1 MVLKKVK
8 SMSDKYPTSSPN
20 INIGTTRPTGGSEDL
35 LLSVIVPVLNEEDG
49 IENALENICEAVER
63 LVVKCEVIV
72 VDNGSVDS
80 TVEIVER
87 MQQHCDYIKLIPGVL
102 PKGIGVAVWK
112 GIRDSKGRYV
122 VMIPG
127 DGENDTWEILR
138 YLPLMKDVDVI
149 IPYVYNREVRTIFRR
164 LLSKLYKLIINLSF
178 GMLLNYMN
186 GTVMYR
192 RKILDSV
199 NLHSKGFFFQ
209 TELLIKCIKCGY
221 LYAEVPYKISPRDG
235 GQQKA
240 INLHSVFVV
249 IKEYI
254 LLLMAV
260 YWFAGEKASLV
271 SDTASSDR
279 RLESK

>member
-1 MVLKKVK
+1 
-8 SMSDKYPTSSPN
+8 MSDKSPTSSPN

-49 IENALENICEAVER
+49 IESALENICEAIER

-87 MQQHCDYIKLIPGVL
+87 RQQHCDYIKLIPGVL
-102 PKGIGVAVWK
+102 PRGIGVAVWE
-112 GIRDSKGRYV
+112 GIRNSKGRYV

-127 DGENDTWEILR
+127 DGENDTWEMLR
-138 YLPLMKDVDVI
+138 YLPLMKDVDMI
-149 IPYVYNREVRTIFRR
+149 IPYVYNQEVRSIFRR

-178 GMLLNYMN
+178 GMLLNYIN
-186 GTVMYR
+186 GTAMYR

-199 NLHSKGFFFQ
+199 DLHSKGFFFQ
-209 TELLIKCIKCGY
+209 TELLIKCIKLGY

>member
-1 MVLKKVK
+1 M
-8 SMSDKYPTSSPN
+8 
-20 INIGTTRPTGGSEDL
+20 
-35 LLSVIVPVLNEEDG
+35 LSIIVPVLNEEDS
-49 IENALENICEAVER
+49 IESALENICEAIER
-63 LVVKCEVIV
+63 SVVKCEVIV

-87 MQQHCDYIKLIPGVL
+87 RQRHCNYIKLIPGVL
-102 PKGIGVAVWK
+102 PRGIGVAVWE
-112 GIRDSKGRYV
+112 GIRNSKGKYV

-127 DGENDTWEILR
+127 DGENDTWEMLR
-138 YLPLMKDVDVI
+138 YLPLMKDVDMI
-149 IPYVYNREVRTIFRR
+149 IPYVYNQEVRSIFRR

-199 NLHSKGFFFQ
+199 HLHSKGFFFQ

-221 LYAEVPYKISPRDG
+221 LYAEVPYKITPRDG

-279 RLESK
+279 KLESK

>member
-1 MVLKKVK
+1 MVKDADR
-8 SMSDKYPTSSPN
+8 SMTSKTPCL
-20 INIGTTRPTGGSEDL
+20 TDQVVDFTRPSDDL
-35 LLSVIVPVLNEEDG
+35 EEVLLSVIVPVLNEEKSIG
-49 IENALENICEAVER
+49 SALENICEAIER
-63 LVVKCEVIV
+63 SLVKCEVIV
-72 VDNGSVDS
+72 VDNRSVDS
-80 TVEIVER
+80 TVEIVEGR
-87 MQQHCDYIKLIPGVL
+87 QQHCAYIKLIPGVL
-102 PKGIGVAVWK
+102 PKGIGVAVWE
-112 GIRDSKGRYV
+112 GIRNSKGKYV

-127 DGENDTWEILR
+127 DGENDTWEMLR
-138 YLPLMKDVDVI
+138 YLPLMKDVDMI
-149 IPYVYNREVRTIFRR
+149 IPYVYNQEVRSIFRR

-209 TELLIKCIKCGY
+209 TELLIKCIKRGY

-240 INLHSVFVV
+240 INLRSVFVV

>member
-1 MVLKKVK
+1 
-8 SMSDKYPTSSPN
+8 MSNKYPTSSPK
-20 INIGTTRPTGGSEDL
+20 INIGATRSTGDPEGL
-35 LLSVIVPVLNEEDG
+35 MLSIIVPVLNEEES
-49 IENALENICEAVER
+49 IESALENICQAIER

-87 MQQHCDYIKLIPGVL
+87 RQQHCNYIKLIPGVL
-102 PKGIGVAVWK
+102 PRGIGVAVWE
-112 GIRDSKGRYV
+112 GIRNSKGRYV
-122 VMIPG
+122 VMMPG

-138 YLPLMKDVDVI
+138 YLPLMKDVDMI
-149 IPYVYNREVRTIFRR
+149 IPYVYNREVRSISRR
-164 LLSKLYKLIINLSF
+164 LLSKLYKAIINLSF

-199 NLHSKGFFFQ
+199 DLHSKGFFFQ
-209 TELLIKCIKCGY
+209 TELLIKCIKLGY

-271 SDTASSDR
+271 SDTASSNR
-279 RLESK
+279 KLESK

>member
-1 MVLKKVK
+1 
-8 SMSDKYPTSSPN
+8 MSDKCPTSSPK
-20 INIGTTRPTGGSEDL
+20 IDIGTSRPAGGSEGL
-35 LLSVIVPVLNEEDG
+35 MLSIVVPVLDEEEN
-49 IENALENICEAVER
+49 IERALKNICEAIER
-63 LVVKCEVIV
+63 LGVKCEVIV

-87 MQQHCDYIKLIPGVL
+87 RQRHCDYIKLIPGVL
-102 PKGIGVAVWK
+102 PRGIGVAVWE
-112 GIRDSKGRYV
+112 GIRNSKGRYV

-127 DGENDTWEILR
+127 DGENDTWEMLR
-138 YLPLMKDVDVI
+138 YLPLMKDVDMI
-149 IPYVYNREVRTIFRR
+149 IPYVYNREVRSISRR

-199 NLHSKGFFFQ
+199 NLHSTGFFFQ
-209 TELLIKCIKCGY
+209 TELLIKCIKRGY

-235 GQQKA
+235 GRQKA
-240 INLHSVFVV
+240 INLQSVFIV

-254 LLLMAV
+254 QLLVAV
-260 YWFAGEKASLV
+260 YSFVGEKASLT

-279 RLESK
+279 RLEGK

>member
-1 MVLKKVK
+1 
-8 SMSDKYPTSSPN
+8 MSNKHPTSSPK
-20 INIGTTRPTGGSEDL
+20 INIGAIRPTGDSESL
-35 LLSVIVPVLNEEDG
+35 MLSIIVPVLNEEES
-49 IENALENICEAVER
+49 IESALNNICEAIEK
-63 LVVKCEVIV
+63 LVVKCEIIV

-80 TVEIVER
+80 TIEIVER
-87 MQQHCDYIKLIPGVL
+87 RLRNCDYMKLIPKVL
-102 PKGIGVAVWK
+102 PRGIGVAVWE
-112 GIRDSKGRYV
+112 GIRNSKGRYV

-138 YLPLMKDVDVI
+138 YLPLMKDVDVV

-199 NLHSKGFFFQ
+199 DLHSKGFFFQ

-221 LYAEVPYKISPRDG
+221 LYAEVPYKISPRSG
-235 GQQKA
+235 GRQKA
-240 INLHSVFVV
+240 INPRSGFIL

-254 LLLMAV
+254 ELLVAV
-260 YWFAGEKASLV
+260 YWFAGDKANLAI
-271 SDTASSDR
+271 DTASSDR

>member
-1 MVLKKVK
+1 
-8 SMSDKYPTSSPN
+8 MSNKCPTSSPK
-20 INIGTTRPTGGSEDL
+20 IDIDTSRPTGGSEDL

-49 IENALENICEAVER
+49 IESALENICEAIER

-87 MQQHCDYIKLIPGVL
+87 RQRHCDYIKLIPGVL
-102 PKGIGVAVWK
+102 PRGIGVAVWE
-112 GIRDSKGRYV
+112 GIRNSTGRYV

-138 YLPLMKDVDVI
+138 YLPLMKDVDIV

-192 RKILDSV
+192 RKILDSLD
-199 NLHSKGFFFQ
+199 LHSKGFFFQ
-209 TELLIKCIKCGY
+209 TELLIKCIKRGY

-240 INLHSVFVV
+240 ISLQSVFIV

-254 LLLMAV
+254 QLLVAV
-260 YWFAGEKASLV
+260 YWFSGGKVDLELN
-271 SDTASSDR
+271 TASSDR
-279 RLESK
+279 RLEGK

>member
-1 MVLKKVK
+1 
-8 SMSDKYPTSSPN
+8 MSNKNPNSSPN
-20 INIGTTRPTGGSEDL
+20 INNGATRPTGDSEGL
-35 LLSVIVPVLNEEDG
+35 MLSIVVPVLDEEES
-49 IENALENICEAVER
+49 IESALNNICEAIDR

-87 MQQHCDYIKLIPGVL
+87 RQRHCDYIKLIPGVL
-102 PKGIGVAVWK
+102 PRGIGVAVWE
-112 GIRDSKGRYV
+112 GIRNSKGRYV

-138 YLPLMKDVDVI
+138 YLPLMKDVDVV

-192 RKILDSV
+192 RKILDSI
-199 NLHSKGFFFQ
+199 NLRSKGFFFQ
-209 TELLIKCIKCGY
+209 TELLIKCINRGY

-240 INLHSVFVV
+240 INLQSVFVV

-254 LLLMAV
+254 QLLVAV
-260 YWFAGEKASLV
+260 YWLSGGKVDLESN
-271 SDTASSDR
+271 TASSDR